1 MDAQNVCELVSG
13 GGARCPVAPS
23 DRPRPSGPSDSRMM
37 DAARAGVVA
46 VTRVRTHP
54 ASRPMTAENV
64 PAVVLY
70 SGRRAVVLHRDGET
84 HPNAVA
90 TVRRLERRGYACG
103 AVPSDVALFLADAP
117 ADVRDRARQILRT
130 LAVGA

>member
-13 GGARCPVAPS
+13 GGARCPVALS
-23 DRPRPSGPSDSRMM
+23 DRPRPSGPPDSRLM
-37 DAARAGVVA
+37 A
-46 VTRVRTHP
+46 VTR
-54 ASRPMTAENV
+54 SRALPVPPPMTDVNV

-103 AVPSDVALFLADAP
+103 AVPSDVALFLAAAP
-117 ADVRDRARQILRT
+117 ADVRDRARQILRD
-130 LAVGA
+130 LAAGA